1 MLLAGS
7 HGPLPGRGL
16 WFTFS
21 SAPRSP
27 INRCSGAGGERG
39 LGNGSGS
46 GATKICVNF
55 DQTQE
60 AYKSKDSLELL
71 RSLVVFKLCSYDFL
85 VDRNREVMQDLL
97 CYSELM
103 IGLVINTACFTLSLT
118 VGKGKH

>member
-1 MLLAGS
+1 MIRVKRVPLAGS
-7 HGPLPGRGL
+7 HGPLSGRG
-16 WFTFS
+16 FTFS

-27 INRCSGAGGERG
+27 TNRCSGAGGERG
-39 LGNGSGS
+39 LGNGPGSGSGS

-85 VDRNREVMQDLL
+85 VDRNREVMQDLI
-97 CYSELM
+97 C
-103 IGLVINTACFTLSLT
+103 
-118 VGKGKH
+118 